1 MSEQNKAM
9 VRRYLEEVFADGNLD
24 AIPELFAADYV
35 ERDPASAAEI
45 RGHAGVRQ
53 DLSVYQTAFSD
64 IQITVEDQIA
74 EGDCV
79 ATRATLS
86 GTHVEE
92 LSGIP
97 PTGNR
102 VTVTGIVIH
111 RMTDGRLVEG
121 WWNWDTFGLLAQLGA
136 IPAEQPA

>member
-1 MSEQNKAM
+1 MSEQNKAT

-45 RGHAGVRQ
+45 RGHEGVRR

-79 ATRATLS
+79 ATRATLC

-102 VTVTGIVIH
+102 VTVTGIVIQ
-111 RMTDGRLVEG
+111 RVTDGRLVEG
-121 WWNWDTFGLLAQLGA
+121 WWNWDTFGLLQQLGA
-136 IPAEQPA
+136 IPAGQPA